1 MKFSGIVL
9 NGGQSS
15 RMGVDKGSMTVSGR
29 PLIDISI
36 SALRQ
41 SKAEEIIVVGGVS
54 LESEFDD
61 IEQIGDLYPG
71 EGPLGGVITALS
83 VIEHDFAVILSNDL
97 LHLDPSTILK
107 MVSTLNEGNLVLPVT
122 NGTRQVLCGVWRR
135 DLLPILI
142 EGFADG
148 KRSIQSAL
156 DPIDVTEIF
165 DIDPIKF
172 QNANTP
178 SDIIDYIA
186 TIAGNSKKGMDV

>member
-1 MKFSGIVL
+1 MEFSGVVL

-15 RMGVDKGSMTVSGR
+15 RMGVDKGSMPVRGR

-36 SALRQ
+36 SALRE
-41 SKAEEIIVVGGVS
+41 SGAEEIMIVGGEY
-54 LESEFDD
+54 LECQFDGVVQ
-61 IEQIGDLYPG
+61 IEDRYPG

-83 VIEHDFAVILSNDL
+83 VIEHDLAVILSNDL

-107 MVSTLNEGNLVLPVT
+107 IVSTINDGDMVLPVT

-135 DLLPILI
+135 NLLPILI
-142 EGFADG
+142 EAFADG

-156 DPIDVTEIF
+156 DSIDVTEVF
-165 DIDPIKF
+165 DINPTKF

-186 TIAGNSKKGMDV
+186 TIAGNNKKGMDV

>member
-1 MKFSGIVL
+1 MEFSGVVL

-15 RMGVDKGSMTVSGR
+15 RMGVDKGSMPVRGR

-36 SALRQ
+36 SALRE
-41 SKAEEIIVVGGVS
+41 SGAEEIMIVGGEY
-54 LESEFDD
+54 LECQFDGVVQ
-61 IEQIGDLYPG
+61 IEDRYPG

-83 VIEHDFAVILSNDL
+83 VIEHDLAVILSNDL

-107 MVSTLNEGNLVLPVT
+107 IVSTINDGDMVLPVT

-135 DLLPILI
+135 NLLPVLI
-142 EGFADG
+142 EAFADG

-156 DPIDVTEIF
+156 DSIDVTEVF
-165 DIDPIKF
+165 DINPTKF

-186 TIAGNSKKGMDV
+186 TIAGNNKKGMDV

>member
-1 MKFSGIVL
+1 MEFSGVVL

-15 RMGVDKGSMTVSGR
+15 RMGVDKGSMSVRGR

-36 SALRQ
+36 SALRE
-41 SKAEEIIVVGGVS
+41 SGAEEIVIVGGEY
-54 LESEFDD
+54 LECQFAGVVQ
-61 IEQIGDLYPG
+61 IEDRYPG

-83 VIEHDFAVILSNDL
+83 VIEHDLAVILSNDL

-107 MVSTLNEGNLVLPVT
+107 IVSTINDGDMVLPVT

-135 DLLPILI
+135 NLLPVLI
-142 EGFADG
+142 EAFADG

-156 DPIDVTEIF
+156 DSIDVTEVF
-165 DIDPIKF
+165 DINPTKF

-186 TIAGNSKKGMDV
+186 TIAGNNKKGMDV